1 MFQFYFG
8 YFWNVLISTDILTI
22 LLLPVAMT
30 DSDTAKG
37 LLYACLALV
46 GLLITITIFLIY
58 ALLFRVKRQFVYHVS
73 ITDSQARQH
82 GDTADLVITET
93 SATGEQPRTIENQG
107 DTEDDKDTDSLT
119 RNLSFSK
126 FERPQQPDKTV
137 HPEDITTREEP
148 LAHSENIESAPQIAE
163 NAVDDDNES
172 DVVSKRLSFSTFDK
186 LIERASTTKVI
197 ESREFSGTTEYSTIQ
212 EEEPGTSENIQNTED
227 PMRIEQEGSL
237 RVAGNLETV
246 SENYLGIPEI
256 DDSTEGT
263 YSVTR
268 GVLVSIHQRP
278 DDTTHGEGITE
289 DDEPLG
295 QSEKIENIQITENEH
310 AVDDD
315 NESDIMSR
323 ALTFSTFD
331 SLIEHVS
338 TTKIV
343 EASEFSETTGNVTTH
358 QRPDIPPTAD
368 NANNNSINDV
378 TAPSIPSSKQRE
390 EKQVSFSGN
399 DSTYIVERRGKSVQL
414 MQCDETSNFEFVKF
428 FRQHQQQKRT

>member
-1 MFQFYFG
+1 M
-8 YFWNVLISTDILTI
+8 LISTDISAI
-22 LLLPVAMT
+22 LLFPVAMT
-30 DSDTAKG
+30 DSDTTNG

-58 ALLFRVKRQFVYHVS
+58 TLLFRVKRQFVYHIS
-73 ITDSQARQH
+73 ITDNQARQH
-82 GDTADLVITET
+82 GDTADLVITEA
-93 SATGEQPRTIENQG
+93 SDAGEPPRTIENEG
-107 DTEDDKDTDSLT
+107 DTEDDGDTDSLT

-126 FERPQQPDKTV
+126 FERRQQPDKTV
-137 HPEDITTREEP
+137 HSEDITTREEP
-148 LAHSENIESAPQIAE
+148 LVHSENIESAPQIAE

-172 DVVSKRLSFSTFDK
+172 DVVSERLSFSTFDK

-197 ESREFSGTTEYSTIQ
+197 ESTEFSGTTEYSTIQ
-212 EEEPGTSENIQNTED
+212 EEEPGTSENMQDTED
-227 PMRIEQEGSL
+227 PMRIEQKGSL

-278 DDTTHGEGITE
+278 DDTANGEGITE
-289 DDEPLG
+289 DDKPLG
-295 QSEKIENIQITENEH
+295 QSEKIENIQITENKH
-310 AVDDD
+310 AADDD

-331 SLIEHVS
+331 SLIQHVS

-343 EASEFSETTGNVTTH
+343 ETSEFSETTGNLTTH
-358 QRPDIPPTAD
+358 QRPDIPSAAD
-368 NANNNSINDV
+368 NATNNSINDV
-378 TAPSIPSSKQRE
+378 AAPSIPSSKQRE

-399 DSTYIVERRGKSVQL
+399 DSTYIVERREKSVQL
-414 MQCDETSNFEFVKF
+414 MKCDETSNFEFVKF
-428 FRQHQQQKRT
+428 ARQQQQQQNKN